1 MKPPPLRVTAAL
13 IEREGCYLA
22 ALRPFGDENGGL
34 WEFPGGKIRPGET
47 PEVCLK
53 REIREELGI
62 EIEVKDLYMT
72 SRGGDLTRPIE
83 LMVYRVSW
91 VGGDPKPREHAAL
104 RWIEPSQF
112 HAIDWSPADVPV
124 ADRLYQEKRDTIS

>member
-1 MKPPPLRVTAAL
+1 MKPEPLRVTAAL
-13 IEREGCYLA
+13 IERDGFYLA

-34 WEFPGGKIRPGET
+34 WEFPGGKIRAGET
-47 PEVCLK
+47 SEACLK

-62 EIEVKDLYMT
+62 EIEVEELYMT
-72 SRGGDLTRPIE
+72 SRGDDLARPIE
-83 LMVYRVSW
+83 LMVYRASW
-91 VGGDPKPREHAAL
+91 IGGDPKPREHAAL

-124 ADRLYQEKRDTIS
+124 ADRLHRESRDSNS